1 MLITRTTVAI
11 AALMAL
17 ATATGTQAQ
26 TLTYLGQQIVPTG
39 QLFGGTTIGGLSGI
53 DRDTVTGRYLAI
65 SDDRSAVN
73 PARFYDLSLNLAQF
87 QRSANPGQ
95 SGVTFNAVTT
105 ILQPNGNPFATNTL
119 DPESLRINP
128 TTGALVWS
136 NEGQRGGAGVPAL
149 QNPTVREMTSAGAFT
164 RDYAVPTRFNPT
176 GTGAADPGIRN
187 NLAFESLAFSTDGQ
201 LLYTA
206 TENALVQDGTAST
219 LATGSPSRIV
229 AFNAA
234 TGAAGAEYVY
244 NVAPIAL
251 PPAAAN
257 GFATNGLVEL
267 LATGDRQF
275 IAVERSFAVG
285 ATTPGVGPNG
295 LPTGYTL
302 RLYAV
307 DARGASD
314 VSGFDLNRG
323 QPYTAVTKALL
334 LDLGTLTNDDGS
346 ALALDNI
353 EGITWGA
360 DFNGQ
365 RTLVLVSDNNFGATQ
380 FTQFVALS
388 LSPAIPEPGTWA
400 LMVGGVL
407 LLGWR
412 LRSQRG

>member
-1 MLITRTTVAI
+1 MPITRTTVAI

-17 ATATGTQAQ
+17 ATTTCAQAQ

-39 QLFGGTTIGGLSGI
+39 QVFGSTTVGGLSGI
-53 DRDTVTGRYLAI
+53 DRDTATGHYLAI

-73 PARFYDLSLNLAQF
+73 PARFYDLSLDLSQF
-87 QRSANPGQ
+87 KRSASPGQ
-95 SGVTFNAVTT
+95 AGVTFNAVTT
-105 ILQPNGNPFATNTL
+105 ILQPNGNPFAANTL

-136 NEGQRGGAGVPAL
+136 NEGQRGGAGTPAL
-149 QNPTVREMTSAGAFT
+149 QNPTVREMTTAGHYT

-176 GTGAADPGIRN
+176 GTGATDPGIRN

-244 NVAPIAL
+244 DVAPIAL

-285 ATTPGVGPNG
+285 AATPGVGPNG
-295 LPTGYTL
+295 APTGYTL

-307 DARGASD
+307 DARGATD
-314 VSGFDLNRG
+314 VSGFDLTSG
-323 QPYTAVTKALL
+323 QPYTAVSKTLL
-334 LDLGTLTNDDGS
+334 LDLGTLTNEDGT

-365 RTLVLVSDNNFGATQ
+365 RTLVLVSDNNFGAGQ

-388 LSPAIPEPGTWA
+388 VSPAIPEPGTWA
-400 LMVGGVL
+400 LMVGGVA
-407 LLGWR
+407 LLGVR
-412 LRSQRG
+412 RGLRRS

>member
-1 MLITRTTVAI
+1 MPITRATVAT

-17 ATATGTQAQ
+17 ATTTSICAQAQ
-26 TLTYLGQQIVPTG
+26 TLSYLGQQIVPTG
-39 QLFGGTTIGGLSGI
+39 QVFGGTTIGGLSGI
-53 DRDTVTGRYLAI
+53 DRDTATGHYLAI

-95 SGVTFNAVTT
+95 AGVTFNAVTT
-105 ILQPNGNPFATNTL
+105 LLRPDGNPFAANTL

-128 TTGALVWS
+128 TSGALVWS

-149 QNPTVREMTSAGAFT
+149 QNPTVREMTTTGAYA
-164 RDYAVPTRFNPT
+164 RDYAVPARFNPA
-176 GTGAADPGIRN
+176 GSGAADPGIRN
-187 NLAFESLAFSTDGQ
+187 NLAFESLTFSTDGT

-206 TENALVQDGTAST
+206 TENALVQDGTAAT

-285 ATTPGVGPNG
+285 AATPNG

-307 DARGASD
+307 DARGATD
-314 VSGFDLNRG
+314 VSGFDLTSG
-323 QPYTAVTKALL
+323 QPYTAVTKTLL
-334 LDLGTLTNDDGS
+334 LDLGTLTNDDGT

-365 RTLVLVSDNNFGATQ
+365 RTLVLVSDNNFGAGQ

-388 LSPAIPEPGTWA
+388 VSPAIPEPGTWA
-400 LMVGGVL
+400 LMVGGVA
-407 LLGWR
+407 LLGLR
-412 LRSQRG
+412 LRPRRG